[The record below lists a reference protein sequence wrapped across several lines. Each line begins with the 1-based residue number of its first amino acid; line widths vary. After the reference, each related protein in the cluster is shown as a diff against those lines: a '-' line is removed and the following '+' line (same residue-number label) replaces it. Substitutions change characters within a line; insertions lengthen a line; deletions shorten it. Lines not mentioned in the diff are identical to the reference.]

1 MYTAVSI
8 PKEQVKDGE
17 VFHLLSQKAVDIV
30 RQKVGGEKVR
40 MFRTVCCFHCDVDM
54 GFSSPWTAVGSAHFL
69 RTKNCAWGTD

>member
-1 MYTAVSI
+1 MYRADGRVRTTAVSI

-40 MFRTVCCFHCDVDM
+40 NVQDCVQC
-54 GFSSPWTAVGSAHFL
+54 SPL
-69 RTKNCAWGTD
+69 

>member
-1 MYTAVSI
+1 MSI

-30 RQKVGGEKVR
+30 RQKVGGEKVG
-40 MFRTVCCFHCDVDM
+40 MFRTVQCSLCNADM

-69 RTKNCAWGTD
+69 RHKNCEWGIV